1 MSDAKTA
8 LRAAQV
14 ARRDG
19 LTLQARAAA
28 AAAIVARVRNLPAW
42 QRARGVLSY
51 MAFGSELDL
60 GALHLEV
67 LQQGRLLVAPR
78 VPAQGRALELRQ
90 VVDLTQDLAPSRW
103 GIPEPL
109 PERCPLVDPTQ
120 IDLVL
125 VPGVAFDRTG
135 NRLGYGAGFYDRLFQ
150 RLLPS
155 ALRVACVQE
164 ALLVDR
170 VPAEPHDAPVD
181 LLLTESMALV
191 CQRDISR

>member
-1 MSDAKTA
+1 MSEAKTA

-19 LTLQARAAA
+19 LKPELRAAA
-28 AAAIVARVRNLPAW
+28 TAAIVARVRSLPAW

-60 GALHLEV
+60 DALHREL

-90 VVDLTQDLAPSRW
+90 VVDLTQDLVPSRW
-103 GIPEPL
+103 GIREPR
-109 PERCPLVDPTQ
+109 PERCPLVDPAQ

-125 VPGVAFDRTG
+125 VPGVAFDCTG

-150 RLLPS
+150 RLPPS

-170 VPAEPHDAPVD
+170 VPSEPHDAPVD
-181 LLLTESMALV
+181 LLVTESMALV
-191 CQRDISR
+191 CQRDNSR

>member
-1 MSDAKTA
+1 MSEAKTA

-19 LTLQARAAA
+19 LKPELRAAA
-28 AAAIVARVRNLPAW
+28 TAAIVARVRSLPAW

-60 GALHLEV
+60 DALHREL

-181 LLLTESMALV
+181 LLVTESMALV

>member
-1 MSDAKTA
+1 MAEAKTA

-14 ARRDG
+14 AARDG
-19 LTLQARAAA
+19 LTPEQRAAA
-28 AAAIVARVRNLPAW
+28 TAAIVARVRSLPAW

-60 GALHLEV
+60 GELHREL
-67 LQQGRLLVAPR
+67 LLQGRLLVAPR

-90 VVDLTQDLAPSRW
+90 VADLAHDLAPSRW
-103 GIPEPL
+103 GIPEPQ
-109 PERCPLVDPTQ
+109 PERCPLVDPAQ

-125 VPGVAFDRTG
+125 VPGVAFDRRG
-135 NRLGYGAGFYDRLFQ
+135 NRLGYGAGFYDRLFL
-150 RLLPS
+150 RLAPS
-155 ALRVACVQE
+155 ALRVACVHD

-181 LLLTESMALV
+181 LLITESMALV
-191 CQRDISR
+191 CQRDAEA

>member
-1 MSDAKTA
+1 MSEAKTA

-14 ARRDG
+14 SRRDG
-19 LTLQARAAA
+19 LTAEQRAAA
-28 AAAIVARVRNLPAW
+28 TAAIVARVRSLPAW

-60 GALHLEV
+60 DALHRDLQ
-67 LQQGRLLVAPR
+67 QQGRLLVAPR

-109 PERCPLVDPTQ
+109 PERCPLVDPAQ

-150 RLLPS
+150 RLPPS
-155 ALRVACVQE
+155 ALRLACVQD

-181 LLLTESMALV
+181 LLVTESMALV

>member
-1 MSDAKTA
+1 MSEAKTA

-14 ARRDG
+14 ACRDG
-19 LTLQARAAA
+19 LTPQVRAAS
-28 AAAIVARVRNLPAW
+28 AAAIAARVRSLPAW

-60 GALHLEV
+60 GVLHQDL
-67 LQQGRLLVAPR
+67 LLQGRLLVAPR
-78 VPAQGRALELRQ
+78 VPAQGRALDLRQ
-90 VVDLTQDLAPSRW
+90 VADLTQDLAPSRW

-109 PERCPLVDPTQ
+109 PERCPLVDPVQ

-155 ALRVACVQE
+155 ALRVACVHD

-181 LLLTESMALV
+181 LLVTESMALV

>member
-1 MSDAKTA
+1 MSEAKTA

-19 LTLQARAAA
+19 LTAEQRAAA
-28 AAAIVARVRNLPAW
+28 TTAILARVRSLPTW

-60 GALHLEV
+60 DELHRELQ
-67 LQQGRLLVAPR
+67 QQGRLLVAPR
-78 VPAQGRALELRQ
+78 VPARGRALELRQ

-109 PERCPLVDPTQ
+109 PERCPLVDPAQ

-150 RLLPS
+150 RLPPS
-155 ALRVACVQE
+155 VLRVACVQD

>member
-1 MSDAKTA
+1 MSEAKTA

-19 LTLQARAAA
+19 LTPQARVVS
-28 AAAIVARVRNLPAW
+28 AAAIAARVRSLPAW

-60 GALHLEV
+60 GELHREL

-90 VVDLTQDLAPSRW
+90 VADLKQDLAPSRW

-109 PERCPLVDPTQ
+109 PERCPLVDPAQ

-125 VPGVAFDRTG
+125 VPGVAFDQWG
-135 NRLGYGAGFYDRLFQ
+135 NRLGYGAGFYDRLFL

-155 ALRVACVQE
+155 ALRVACLQD
-164 ALLVDR
+164 ALRVDR
-170 VPAEPHDAPVD
+170 VPEEPHDEPVD
-181 LLLTESMALV
+181 LLITESMALV
-191 CQRDISR
+191 CQREISC

>member
-1 MSDAKTA
+1 MSEAKTA

-19 LTLQARAAA
+19 LTPQARVAS
-28 AAAIVARVRNLPAW
+28 AAAISARVRSLPAW
-42 QRARGVLSY
+42 HRARGVLSY

-60 GALHLEV
+60 DELHREL

-78 VPAQGRALELRQ
+78 VPAQGRVLELRQ
-90 VVDLTQDLAPSRW
+90 MADLKQDLAPSRW
-103 GIPEPL
+103 GIPEPR
-109 PERCPLVDPTQ
+109 PERCPLVDPAQ

-125 VPGVAFDRTG
+125 VPGVAFDRWG
-135 NRLGYGAGFYDRLFQ
+135 NRLGYGAGFYDRLFL

-155 ALRVACVQE
+155 ALRVACVHD

-170 VPAEPHDAPVD
+170 VPAEAHDAPVD
-181 LLLTESMALV
+181 LLITESMALV
-191 CQRDISR
+191 CQR

>member
-1 MSDAKTA
+1 
-8 LRAAQV
+8 
-14 ARRDG
+14 
-19 LTLQARAAA
+19 
-28 AAAIVARVRNLPAW
+28 
-42 QRARGVLSY
+42 

-60 GALHLEV
+60 GELHREL

-90 VVDLTQDLAPSRW
+90 VADLAQDLAPSRW
-103 GIPEPL
+103 GIPEPR
-109 PERCPLVDPTQ
+109 PERCPLVDPAQ

-125 VPGVAFDRTG
+125 VPGVAFDRWG

-150 RLLPS
+150 RLAPS
-155 ALRVACVQE
+155 ALRVACVQD
-164 ALLVDR
+164 ALLVER

-191 CQRDISR
+191 CQRDAQA

>member
-1 MSDAKTA
+1 MSEAKTA

-19 LTLQARAAA
+19 LTPQARVASAS
-28 AAAIVARVRNLPAW
+28 AISARLRSLPAW

-60 GALHLEV
+60 GELHCEL

-90 VVDLTQDLAPSRW
+90 VADLTQDLAASRW
-103 GIPEPL
+103 GIPEPQ
-109 PERCPLVDPTQ
+109 PERCPLVDPAQ

-125 VPGVAFDRTG
+125 VPGVAFDRRG
-135 NRLGYGAGFYDRLFQ
+135 NRLGYGAGFYDRLFL

-155 ALRVACVQE
+155 ALRVACVHD

-170 VPAEPHDAPVD
+170 VPAEPHDVPVD
-181 LLLTESMALV
+181 LLITESMALV
-191 CQRDISR
+191 CQRDAQA

>member
-1 MSDAKTA
+1 MSEAKTA

-19 LTLQARAAA
+19 LTPQTRAAS
-28 AAAIVARVRNLPAW
+28 AAAIAARVRSLPAW
-42 QRARGVLSY
+42 SRARGVLSY

-60 GALHLEV
+60 DALHREL

-78 VPAQGRALELRQ
+78 VPAQGRVLELRQ
-90 VVDLTQDLAPSRW
+90 VADLKQDLAPSRW

-109 PERCPLVDPTQ
+109 PERCPLVDPAQ

-125 VPGVAFDRTG
+125 VPGVAFDRWG
-135 NRLGYGAGFYDRLFQ
+135 NRLGYGAGFYDRLFL

-155 ALRVACVQE
+155 ALRVACVHD

-181 LLLTESMALV
+181 LLLTESMAMV
-191 CQRDISR
+191 CQR

>member
-1 MSDAKTA
+1 MSEAKTA

-14 ARRDG
+14 
-19 LTLQARAAA
+19 
-28 AAAIVARVRNLPAW
+28 
-42 QRARGVLSY
+42 ARGVLSY

-60 GALHLEV
+60 DELHREL
-67 LQQGRLLVAPR
+67 LLQGRLLVAPR
-78 VPAQGRALELRQ
+78 VPAQGRVLELRQ
-90 VVDLTQDLAPSRW
+90 VADLKQDLAPSRW

-109 PERCPLVDPTQ
+109 PERCPLVDPAQ

-125 VPGVAFDRTG
+125 VPGVAFDRWG

-150 RLLPS
+150 RLPPS
-155 ALRVACVQE
+155 ALRVACVHD

-170 VPAEPHDAPVD
+170 VPAEPHDVPVD

-191 CQRDISR
+191 CQR

>member
-1 MSDAKTA
+1 MSEAKTA

-19 LTLQARAAA
+19 LKPELRVAATA
-28 AAAIVARVRNLPAW
+28 TIVARVRRLPAW

-60 GALHLEV
+60 DELHREL

-90 VVDLTQDLAPSRW
+90 LVDLSQDLAPSRW

-109 PERCPLVDPTQ
+109 PERCPLVDPAQ

-135 NRLGYGAGFYDRLFQ
+135 NRLGYGAGLYDRLGQ
-150 RLLPS
+150 RLPPS
-155 ALRVACVQE
+155 ALRLACVQD

-181 LLLTESMALV
+181 LLVTESMALV
-191 CQRDISR
+191 CQRDARA

>member
-1 MSDAKTA
+1 MSEAKTA

-19 LTLQARAAA
+19 LTAEQRAVAT
-28 AAAIVARVRNLPAW
+28 AAIVARVRSLPAW

-60 GALHLEV
+60 YALHRELQ
-67 LQQGRLLVAPR
+67 QQGRLLVAPR

-109 PERCPLVDPTQ
+109 PDLCPLVDPAQ

-150 RLLPS
+150 RLPPS

-181 LLLTESMALV
+181 LLVTESMALV